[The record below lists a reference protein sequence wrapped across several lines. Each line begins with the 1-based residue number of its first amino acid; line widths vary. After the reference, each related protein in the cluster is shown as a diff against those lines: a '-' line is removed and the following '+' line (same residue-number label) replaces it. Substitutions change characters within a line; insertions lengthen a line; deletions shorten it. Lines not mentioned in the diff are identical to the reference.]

1 MPTSTLRTPS
11 RRVIAGLIAVSS
23 ATSMSCR
30 VVAHDAD
37 APPERAEKF
46 GSVQFPTSCKPNA
59 DAQFQRAVAMLHS
72 FWYPETVRAFTEV
85 IQSDPECTIAYWGL
99 AMSYRP
105 NPLVPPDEKV
115 SAKGLEA
122 VEKGLALGTGTQRE
136 KDYVNAAASYYRDYR
151 TMDYRARAAA
161 QEAAMEQVYRSY
173 PDDPEAAVFYGLALI
188 VTAVASSEVAS
199 DASLQRQI
207 KAGEILEKVWAEH
220 PNHPGVVHYI
230 IHAYDDPSLARRAL
244 DAANRYANIAPS
256 APHALHMPSHTYSTL
271 GMWQESIDSNKA
283 SWLVSKDYAEHN
295 WPGASDPVQLHSMDF
310 LVAAY
315 LQTGQDRKAKAI
327 VDERMRI
334 TKLAQERLSTQNA
347 LNAIPARYALERAA
361 WSEAADLTPVPP
373 DPSKFPQA
381 EAITWFARCVG
392 AARVGER
399 SKAREALAKQEQIRQ
414 GLQQGG
420 QPYWAAQTQLHMDAC
435 AAWVALRERRTDEA
449 LQLMRGAVDLQ
460 DKSGRHPSM
469 ENRLMPMREQLGDM
483 LIVLKRYDEAAAGFE
498 RSLEVDPNRF
508 RGVYGAAKANQLA
521 GNRQKAAMYYSKLLD
536 LTAHADTLRQEAA
549 EAKAVLSAS
558 NNAVQ
563 GR

>member
-1 MPTSTLRTPS
+1 
-11 RRVIAGLIAVSS
+11 
-23 ATSMSCR
+23 
-30 VVAHDAD
+30 
-37 APPERAEKF
+37 
-46 GSVQFPTSCKPNA
+46 
-59 DAQFQRAVAMLHS
+59 
-72 FWYPETVRAFTEV
+72 
-85 IQSDPECTIAYWGL
+85 
-99 AMSYRP
+99 
-105 NPLVPPDEKV
+105 
-115 SAKGLEA
+115 
-122 VEKGLALGTGTQRE
+122 
-136 KDYVNAAASYYRDYR
+136 
-151 TMDYRARAAA
+151 
-161 QEAAMEQVYRSY
+161 MEQVYRSY

-188 VTAVASSEVAS
+188 VTAVAFERSRQRRQPSAADQGWRDLGEGLGRASESSWSSA
-199 DASLQRQI
+199 L
-207 KAGEILEKVWAEH
+207 H
-220 PNHPGVVHYI
+220 H
-230 IHAYDDPSLARRAL
+230 HAYDHPSLARRAL
-244 DAANRYANIAPS
+244 DAANRYASIAPS

-271 GMWQESIDSNKA
+271 GMWQESIDSNNA
-283 SWLVSKDYAEHN
+283 SWLISKEYAEHN

-399 SKAREALAKQEQIRQ
+399 SKAREALAKQEQIKQ
-414 GLQQGG
+414 GLQQAG

-469 ENRLMPMREQLGDM
+469 ENRLMPMQ
-483 LIVLKRYDEAAAGFE
+483 
-498 RSLEVDPNRF
+498 SN
-508 RGVYGAAKANQLA
+508 
-521 GNRQKAAMYYSKLLD
+521 
-536 LTAHADTLRQEAA
+536 
-549 EAKAVLSAS
+549 SAIC
-558 NNAVQ
+558 
-563 GR
+563 